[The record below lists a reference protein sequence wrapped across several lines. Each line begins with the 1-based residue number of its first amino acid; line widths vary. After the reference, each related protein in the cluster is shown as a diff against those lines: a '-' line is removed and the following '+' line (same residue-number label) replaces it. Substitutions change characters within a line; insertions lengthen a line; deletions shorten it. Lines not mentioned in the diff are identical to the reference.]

1 MHDENCKTWRS
12 AEQARKRQL
21 ANSQQHHALPRGG
34 PNYSRHDS
42 RTHNM
47 HLRLAGGGDAGG
59 AVQQQLQQPLVPA
72 WAGHDRRPVLARAPP
87 LHTKVFYSIMRLAP
101 QGWQDACKLKA
112 AQRHLNLTTD
122 STLAHRDPVSSR
134 HCAEINGRATS
145 WTNNRTGLTGYNA
158 CRAHS
163 LVESRRAC
171 LCSNR
176 DRQNRSGAR
185 MHAHR
190 SAGAAPPAWR
200 RAPRRRRSPA
210 AAAAAGPAPAVP

>member
-1 MHDENCKTWRS
+1 MKT
-12 AEQARKRQL
+12 ARHGGVLSKPGSG
-21 ANSQQHHALPRGG
+21 NSQIA
-34 PNYSRHDS
+34 NNI
-42 RTHNM
+42 THC
-47 HLRLAGGGDAGG
+47 RVVGQITAGMTAGHTICTCAWPAAG
-59 AVQQQLQQPLVPA
+59 MQGEPSQQQLQQPLVPA
-72 WAGHDRRPVLARAPP
+72 WAGHDRRPVLARA
-87 LHTKVFYSIMRLAP
+87 LHCTQRYSIMRLAP